1 MSTIIVTA
9 SFGTPPAGGGPCS
22 GKGFCQVSSGGK
34 SSSTGAAGVTPTSAA
49 AMPAKASQGTTVSFH
64 VSPIDKSVMM
74 MSFKMSELEKSQPE
88 QVPFFKSGEY
98 NFDAHYDFHH
108 PEFKE
113 LPLHKSPRIE
123 MGKKN
128 TVQIVGDMVTTF
140 FHYSHE

>member
-9 SFGTPPAGGGPCS
+9 SFGTPSAGGGPCT
-22 GKGFCQVSSGGK
+22 GKGFCQVSVA
-34 SSSTGAAGVTPTSAA
+34 SSSSASTASGVTPTSAA
-49 AMPAKASQGTTVSFH
+49 TPAKATQGIPVSFH
-64 VSPIDKSVMM
+64 VSSIDKSIMM

-108 PEFKE
+108 PEFRA

-128 TVQIVGDMVTTF
+128 TVHIVGDMVTTF

>member
-9 SFGTPPAGGGPCS
+9 SFGTPPAGGGMCS
-22 GKGFCQVSSGGK
+22 GKGFCQVSMG
-34 SSSTGAAGVTPTSAA
+34 SSTQATASGVTPTSAA
-49 AMPAKASQGTTVSFH
+49 AMPAMASQGTTVSFH
-64 VSPIDKSVMM
+64 VSSVDKSIMM
-74 MSFKMSELEKSQPE
+74 MSFKMSELEKNQPE

-98 NFDAHYDFHH
+98 AFDAHYDFHH
-108 PEFKE
+108 PEFRE

-128 TVQIVGDMVTTF
+128 TVHIVGDMVTTF

>member
-9 SFGTPPAGGGPCS
+9 SFGTPSAGGGPCT
-22 GKGFCQVSSGGK
+22 GKGLCQVSVEGK
-34 SSSTGAAGVTPTSAA
+34 NPTAGASGVTPTSAA
-49 AMPAKASQGTTVSFH
+49 AMPARASQGIPVSFH
-64 VSPIDKSVMM
+64 VSSLDKSVMM
-74 MSFKMSELEKSQPE
+74 MSFKMSDLEKSQPE

-128 TVQIVGDMVTTF
+128 TVHIVSDLVTTF
-140 FHYSHE
+140 FHYTHE